1 MASTDASKHTQPTQ
15 VATAAAGPTIEA
27 ANQLASTQA
36 AGKTGR
42 IVAGAGTPVVATAP
56 AQVGPVAVPA
66 GMTTT
71 VAEKGDRIH
80 VVALPTGRSALTAQN
95 DAVIASLAAK
105 QQQTQPLGLANAAQP
120 TPGLQAINVA
130 TANQAMLKPTLDA
143 VGAPAPISKPG
154 QPQQMITAMPQ
165 IQAFPAEVTASYT
178 AIPTPRPKTAQSP
191 APTSSML
198 AYAGSTQPVTAL
210 SNDFFPPAPGAPI
223 PETAQVSTPE
233 LNKLIKRYSGMYGVP
248 EALVHRVV
256 HRESK
261 YNPRAYNKRGFFG
274 LMQIK
279 YSTARAMGYQGTPQG
294 LLDPETN
301 LKYAIKYLRGAWLVA
316 ENDTNNAISLY
327 ARGYYYDA
335 KRKDMLQ
342 QISDH

>member
-1 MASTDASKHTQPTQ
+1 
-15 VATAAAGPTIEA
+15 
-27 ANQLASTQA
+27 
-36 AGKTGR
+36 
-42 IVAGAGTPVVATAP
+42 
-56 AQVGPVAVPA
+56 
-66 GMTTT
+66 MTTT
-71 VAEKGDRIH
+71 VAEKGDRVH

-105 QQQTQPLGLANAAQP
+105 AQEQQALALANGPQT

-130 TANQAMLKPTLDA
+130 TANQSLLMKPSLDT
-143 VGAPAPISKPG
+143 VGVQLPISKPG
-154 QPQQMITAMPQ
+154 QTPELVGPGPVLQVLP
-165 IQAFPAEVTASYT
+165 PEVTAAYA
-178 AIPTPRPKTAQSP
+178 AIPTPRPKTAPTQ
-191 APTSSML
+191 TSSML
-198 AYAGSTQPVTAL
+198 AYAGNSQPVQSLT
-210 SNDFFPPAPGAPI
+210 NDFFPPAPGSPM
-223 PETAQVSTPE
+223 PQTAMTSTPE

-248 EALVHRVV
+248 ESLVHRVV

-279 YSTARAMGYQGTPQG
+279 YSTAKSMGYQGTPEG
-294 LLDPETN
+294 LLDAETN

-316 ENDTNNAISLY
+316 DNDSDNAVNLY

-342 QISDH
+342 AVK